1 MVFLAVVL
9 QLELLCPL
17 EATIKAIT
25 ITAGITVNIKLTVS
39 MGAVTAPAAAAAR
52 VTVPALFITVNIGRE
67 LTVSMA

>member
-39 MGAVTAPAAAAAR
+39 MGAVTVPAAAR

>member
-39 MGAVTAPAAAAAR
+39 MGAVTVPAAAAR

-67 LTVSMA
+67 LTVSTA